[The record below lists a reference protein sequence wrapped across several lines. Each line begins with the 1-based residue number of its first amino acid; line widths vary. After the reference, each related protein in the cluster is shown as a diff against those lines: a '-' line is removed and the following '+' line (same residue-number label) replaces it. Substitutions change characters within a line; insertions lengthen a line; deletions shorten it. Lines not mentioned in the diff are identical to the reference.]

1 MQASRKE
8 RKFFLEG
15 IPNPASHTPCSTEH
29 SLAFYITP
37 SPCSAP
43 DIPTCSDSA
52 SDFPSLSCSF
62 LMLYPLALSRILAS
76 PCLALDVAHA
86 PCFISD
92 ISLLPIIRLM
102 SLPLGDSVALRSC
115 CRHCFHLALYGE
127 LCFSL
132 SHGVDSTSP
141 LDSTESVILFFW
153 LSGWCFNPLDST
165 LDFTL
170 ALKLCCDSLSDRAP
184 TLEVAPPP
192 RYAWEDSVCFMA
204 FLHVVCWSV
213 VQACDKAKLGASWVL
228 LSMWFLTLFLIY
240 VHAQVFCFVFLWVL
254 RLIFFLFAV
263 LYRHFRHT
271 EFSPKDPGLGELIW
285 VIT

>member
-1 MQASRKE
+1 
-8 RKFFLEG
+8 
-15 IPNPASHTPCSTEH
+15 
-29 SLAFYITP
+29 
-37 SPCSAP
+37 
-43 DIPTCSDSA
+43 
-52 SDFPSLSCSF
+52 
-62 LMLYPLALSRILAS
+62 MLYPLALSQILAS
-76 PCLALDVAHA
+76 LCLALDVAHA

-132 SHGVDSTSP
+132 SHGVEVTSP

-153 LSGWCFNPLDST
+153 LSGWCFNPLYST
-165 LDFTL
+165 LDFTPTIE
-170 ALKLCCDSLSDRAP
+170 LCCDSLSDCAP

-192 RYAWEDSVCFMA
+192 RYAEKAVSVLWHSCMWCSGQWSRPVTRPSWE
-204 FLHVVCWSV
+204 LHEF
-213 VQACDKAKLGASWVL
+213 L
-228 LSMWFLTLFLIY
+228 LSTWFLTLFLIC

-254 RLIFFLFAV
+254 RLHFFLFAV

-285 VIT
+285 VITE